1 MYRYARP
8 RFLRSFSFVVWA
20 SSAAWLES
28 FQVVDATIDHMIKLI
43 IFDWDDV
50 FTQNSIKGYYKCYHE
65 ALKGVGITLS
75 PDEED
80 KRIKAKWGS
89 GHKAQLEYLLKEHPE
104 LVTEAVEIYQENFFG
119 DTFVDCLT
127 VIPGAQ
133 GFLKRLAQNYIL
145 TIATGAHPKFIK
157 DRLFPKFH
165 IPDVF
170 SQVLTIYDIDDL
182 AHAKPHPYMANKIL
196 EAQNVKPEH
205 AVLVGDAA
213 SDMQMAWNAGVEPIA
228 VLTGHLNRQEA
239 KKLGVKHIIENVI
252 LLEPELKKLTV

>member
-1 MYRYARP
+1 
-8 RFLRSFSFVVWA
+8 VI
-20 SSAAWLES
+20 EN
-28 FQVVDATIDHMIKLI
+28 ATIAHMVKLI

-65 ALKGVGITLS
+65 ALKGVGVTLDS
-75 PDEED
+75 EEED
-80 KRIKAKWGS
+80 RRIKEKWGS
-89 GHKAQLEYLLKEHPE
+89 GHKAQLEYLLEEDPA
-104 LVTEAVEIYQENFFG
+104 LVKKAVEIYQEHFFG

-127 VIPGAQ
+127 IIPGAQ
-133 GFLKRLAQNYIL
+133 EFLERLAKNYKL
-145 TIATGAHPKFIK
+145 TIATGAHPKIIK

-182 AHAKPHPYMANKIL
+182 AHAKPHPFMANKIL
-196 EAQNVKPEH
+196 ETQNVKPEE

-228 VLTGHLNRQEA
+228 VLTGHLNRQQAEE
-239 KKLGVKHIIENVI
+239 LGVKHIIERVT
-252 LLEPELKKLTV
+252 LLEPELAKFAKS